1 MVVSVESIMSAI
13 LRNISVN
20 SRNIAFRYFTNHNQL
35 NVFVEHIPWNWEEW
49 TDEKK
54 FNMTFSSGIDI
65 KNWPLKNYKSFFCL
79 ACHYCMMCVQLL
91 FLYFWS
97 LWSFIIHGH
106 KGQKKFGMCR
116 FCNYCVLLIRPSLDF
131 INSLRNYTLKTSPQ
145 IDGYFM

>member
-1 MVVSVESIMSAI
+1 MSAI

-20 SRNIAFRYFTNHNQL
+20 SRNIAFRYFTNHNGMFL
-35 NVFVEHIPWNWEEW
+35 SSTYPEIGRSEH
-49 TDEKK
+49 KK
-54 FNMTFSSGIDI
+54 KNLMWHSHLALTSKIDPQKI
-65 KNWPLKNYKSFFCL
+65 TNHFFCL

-97 LWSFIIHGH
+97 LWSFIIHSH

-131 INSLRNYTLKTSPQ
+131 INSRGNYSTLNTTTQ